1 MHLHRSYTCRQ
12 QVLDQTLLVKGS
24 RSLPEGHFCKFS
36 RGLSPW
42 LIIIEIFRRG
52 GYCFDVVSPS
62 EAFPSITLFCPDA
75 YLGNG
80 FQILLSF
87 YRNMYLHM
95 RTAHTRFGCTAPAGN
110 RVCYFQIYIVIR
122 THIFRLYYSL
132 RKILRGIL
140 FWRYLSVLPL
150 SIWLWTTESWP
161 KAHCEVT
168 RLLPLTKW
176 ESCQLLAKIW
186 GKHLLWHP
194 GRSLKDGLPLKWHKV
209 LIMALN
215 PIQAKIN
222 RLQTVKTYE
231 NYIFYS
237 SYFGVGYEFSLNLL
251 LLNFIVKIPN
261 LLFDKN
267 NEW

>member
-1 MHLHRSYTCRQ
+1 MDFQ
-12 QVLDQTLLVKGS
+12 N
-24 RSLPEGHFCKFS
+24 
-36 RGLSPW
+36 LS
-42 LIIIEIFRRG
+42 
-52 GYCFDVVSPS
+52 
-62 EAFPSITLFCPDA
+62 
-75 YLGNG
+75 
-80 FQILLSF
+80 SF

-168 RLLPLTKW
+168 CLLPLTKW